1 MPTNQFFTGSTVSNT
16 LPATDRGWDEAV
28 YQSGKPVLDSELNLS
43 QAINQTLGTV
53 LLDRTTPSGWVRG
66 PSTFNPLNDFVFPT
80 TADPEFVA
88 ESFYM
93 RRRTALVAGMPIIVG
108 HTNTPPVSV
117 GEGNLITLD
126 PAPVNGGAPP
136 DVKRT
141 DFVFL
146 EAFKAQVEWSPH
158 ATGTITINSDPDT
171 AAPDTVTIG
180 AVTLSAAAA
189 PAALSFVVVVG
200 NTAATATNLAAAI
213 NDPANGL
220 AAVAT
225 AQVDVTTPNQVN
237 VRSVPGGTAGNATA
251 FTYVEV
257 VGGTFTFN
265 PGGGFLA
272 GGVDTPNKPTQ
283 DTIYWNGNV
292 LSDPTYDWP
301 DDIAD
306 PVIGVETTKRVQIQY
321 RIRNTGQAEAVNF
334 STQCDGFSNPQ
345 VLAQA
350 TQAAPVNLYR
360 LVPADGKT
368 VLAFI
373 QITNP
378 LALVAGQTFT
388 VNGTVFTAVAVVVNP
403 TDFLIGGTAAATA
416 ANLEAVIAATFPATL
431 STGVSSNVIT
441 LTTATPAPGN
451 DITITTTAPA
461 IQATVAVNSAV
472 AYGTVDNGLWV
483 SGNGTIGSATD
494 LGTVDGFSYA
504 IPIGFVF
511 RRNDASGTGGFN
523 PSTNANGAISYNH
536 GVFNNT
542 NLPGAPAIPLGD
554 SDRPDGLFYD
564 VLVLNDI
571 LDLRK
576 EVSPGGVDL
585 MAETNRQMQA
595 LLDTESR
602 TWAADGSNVGL
613 LAAGSGTVGT
623 RFLVCNEFG
632 RIAGPAST
640 YGSISEEFDH
650 IRRRFAD
657 QSVVEKIAFAIL
669 PTDTAVAQPG
679 KYVNKV
685 GVTVNW
691 YEDDVVVLDLTALNP
706 TGLGDWD
713 NATATLAGA
722 NVVNFWPTGTTITNV
737 LRVIHDDGN
746 YAAAVSK
753 DVQIK
758 NVTGL
763 GTAVL
768 EITLDANNTIVDGG
782 TGGAPYRMVGDAVLG
797 DIGSPRRIFFEVEI
811 SYPLAVGTTN
821 TPVEVL
827 TPDTTVATYANGPL
841 IEENPAQRPADYQ
854 TILTPTFRQSHRE
867 VGLEYVANDA
877 GGPPA
882 PISDTVVSDNPTTL
896 TMVRRIYGGLGA
908 PTVTDAVV
916 PGPVAVAGTTPYGS
930 SIRRINLAAPLSG
943 AGQTLTTVDYY
954 AQDPIPNYGAGA
966 ANGYRIAVYYN
977 TSAPPTLGS
986 RNAPVTP
993 TLPSS
998 VTLVPLAMSRDLWT
1012 SNVSVGSPDVP
1023 FPYANPTEKIPVNAN
1038 INPADYPGEWVFC
1051 ATANISVGDFSAA
1064 TGLLNVHTMVGADEN
1079 TPITATGPD
1088 VDSDY
1093 RAHYKVA
1100 DVASY
1105 QPVAM
1110 AQPLSGP
1117 FVHKVW
1123 LPFLAYATEDS
1134 VLWRKN
1140 EVLLVVITRYA
1151 KIDQNNTVAFTD
1163 SVSQTSCVGIYRTRG
1178 LLLLAN
1184 Q

>member
-16 LPATDRGWDEAV
+16 LPTTDRGWDEAV

-80 TADPEFVA
+80 TTDPEFVA
-88 ESFYM
+88 DSFYM

-108 HTNTPPVSV
+108 HTNVPPTSV

-126 PAPVNGGAPP
+126 SAPLIGGAPP
-136 DVKRT
+136 NVKRT

-158 ATGTITINSDPDT
+158 ATGTITINSDPNT
-171 AAPDTVTIG
+171 GAPDTVTIG
-180 AVTLSAAAA
+180 GVTLSAAAA

-200 NTAATATNLAAAI
+200 NTAATATNLANAI

-220 AAVAT
+220 TLVAT

-265 PGGGFLA
+265 PGGGFLT

-292 LSDPTYDWP
+292 LSDPAYDWP

-321 RIRNTGQAEAVNF
+321 RVRNTGQAEAVDF

-368 VLAFI
+368 VRAFI

-378 LALVAGQTFT
+378 LALAAGQTFT
-388 VNGTVFTAVAVVVNP
+388 VNGTVFTAVLVVVNP
-403 TDFLIGGTAAATA
+403 TDFLIGANAAATA
-416 ANLEAVIAATFPATL
+416 ANLEAVIAATFPVTL

-472 AYGTVDNGLWV
+472 AYGTVDNGLWI

-504 IPIGFVF
+504 IPLGFVF
-511 RRNDASGTGGFN
+511 RRNNALGAGGFN
-523 PSTNANGAISYNH
+523 PSTNANGSAPHDHVGY
-536 GVFNNT
+536 NNT
-542 NLPGAPAIPLGD
+542 NLPGGPIAIPAGV
-554 SDRPDGLFYD
+554 SDRPDGLFCD
-564 VLVLNDI
+564 VVVLNDF

-602 TWAADGSNVGL
+602 TWAADGSNVGTIGS
-613 LAAGSGTVGT
+613 GSGTVGT

-679 KYVNKV
+679 KYVNKI
-685 GVTVNW
+685 GITTRW
-691 YEDDVVVLDLTALNP
+691 YEDDVIVLDLTALNP

-713 NATATLAGA
+713 NANATRPAA
-722 NVVNFWPTGTTITNV
+722 NVVNYWPVGTAVTNV
-737 LRVIHDDGN
+737 LRVIHDDGL
-746 YAAAVSK
+746 YAAAVPK
-753 DVQIK
+753 NVQIK
-758 NVTGL
+758 NVVGL
-763 GTAVL
+763 GTPVV
-768 EITLDANNTIVDGG
+768 EITLDTNVTVVDGG
-782 TGGAPYRMVGDAVLG
+782 TVGPVYRMVGNSTLG
-797 DIGSPRRIFFEVEI
+797 DVGSPRRIFFEVEV
-811 SYPLAVGTTN
+811 SYPLSVGTTN

-827 TPDTTVATYANGPL
+827 APDPAVPTYANGPL
-841 IEENPAQRPADYQ
+841 IEENPGQRPLDYQ

-877 GGPPA
+877 AAA
-882 PISDTVVSDNPTTL
+882 PITDTVVSDDATHI

-908 PTVTDAVV
+908 PTITDAVV
-916 PGPVAVAGTTPYGS
+916 PGPPVAVAGTTPYGS
-930 SIRRINLAAPLSG
+930 SVRRINLGANLSG
-943 AGQTLTTVDYY
+943 AGQTLVDVTYY
-954 AQDPIPNYGAGA
+954 AQDPIPNYGAGP

-977 TSAPPTLGS
+977 TSAPATLGS

-993 TLPSS
+993 TLPTD

-1012 SNVSVGSPDVP
+1012 SNVSVGSPDAA

-1038 INPADYPGEWVFC
+1038 INPVDYPGEWVFC

-1064 TGLLNVHTMVGADEN
+1064 TGLLNLHTMVGADEN
-1079 TPITATGPD
+1079 TPITVTDPD
-1088 VDSDY
+1088 VDGEY
-1093 RAHYKVA
+1093 RAHYKIA

-1134 VLWRKN
+1134 RLWRKN

-1151 KIDQNNTVAFTD
+1151 RIDQDNTVAFTD